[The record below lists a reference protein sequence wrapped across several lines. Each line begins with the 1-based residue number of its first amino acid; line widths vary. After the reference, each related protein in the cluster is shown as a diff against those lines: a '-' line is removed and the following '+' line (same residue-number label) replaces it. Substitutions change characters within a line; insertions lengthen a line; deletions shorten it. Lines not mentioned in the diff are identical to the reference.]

1 MSAIQNKLD
10 ELVDEIYETIIS
22 NSRFNSIDWLFDVAA
37 AEMKE
42 YIKELRIADEIT
54 ASEIWNLFDE
64 KYDFIYDELY
74 GDDE

>member
-22 NSRFNSIDWLFDVAA
+22 NSRFNSIDWLFDDAA

-42 YIKELRIADEIT
+42 YIKELGIADEIT